1 DDADGPRRQ
10 AGLEQDFPEHQP
22 SERRLWGGFH
32 DDRVA
37 GGNGWARLVADEV
50 ERGVEG
56 RDAGYDAH
64 RLAYDKPHP
73 LLRAG
78 HPVEPHFL
86 SSKAAGFL
94 STYGQGEDRAVDL
107 LPAVADRLARLPG
120 DRGRELLLAL
130 RDEARRLKQDLAAAV
145 GRQARQLRFG
155 FRCGLQGPLHQ
166 HSIGHG
172 HLGHHGVIVGVDD
185 GHLAGRRNPLAAD
198 EQPWLAGHGTLATL
212 RLARSFMRRM
222 ASTRCCK
229 GRRCVMRREGS
240 TRPVV
245 MRRSASRKCRRTLA
259 TTPCHVRF
267 LRMTCRM
274 SSSVKRVSPKV
285 TSWPLPAAISKAVC
299 TPAGT
304 PVASRTISMPTPSV
318 ISRAMATA
326 SSMLFT
332 ASTRS

>member
-1 DDADGPRRQ
+1 LARRGKGALHQARDRLVQPGVAVNVHARVGTQFQHQLLEAGRPGNLLAHAGTAGEGDEVDPRVLHQLSGDIGPAVDDADGPRRQ

-50 ERGVEG
+50 ERGGDG

-73 LLRAG
+73 VLRAG

-130 RDEARRLKQDLAAAV
+130 RDEARRLKQD
-145 GRQARQLRFG
+145 
-155 FRCGLQGPLHQ
+155 
-166 HSIGHG
+166 
-172 HLGHHGVIVGVDD
+172 
-185 GHLAGRRNPLAAD
+185 
-198 EQPWLAGHGTLATL
+198 
-212 RLARSFMRRM
+212 
-222 ASTRCCK
+222 
-229 GRRCVMRREGS
+229 
-240 TRPVV
+240 
-245 MRRSASRKCRRTLA
+245 
-259 TTPCHVRF
+259 
-267 LRMTCRM
+267 
-274 SSSVKRVSPKV
+274 
-285 TSWPLPAAISKAVC
+285 
-299 TPAGT
+299 
-304 PVASRTISMPTPSV
+304 
-318 ISRAMATA
+318 
-326 SSMLFT
+326 
-332 ASTRS
+332 